1 MESQSRSHS
10 AYAAAGVDIAAKN
23 RLVRRI
29 KDLARGTFVPG
40 VERALSDF
48 GGVFSI
54 AAAGLGTNTLLVASI
69 DGVGTKL
76 RVAFA
81 TGIHDTVGYDLVC
94 HSVNDILTT
103 GASPLFFLDYVACG
117 RLDPVVLEAVVSGIA
132 RGCRETGCALLGGE
146 TAEMPGHYPPGEY
159 DVAGCIVGAVAR
171 AEFVDGCAIQAGDV
185 LLGLPSNGLHT
196 NGFSLVRRVFAGV
209 PYDQY
214 MPELG
219 RTLGE
224 ELLRTHRCY
233 LFEIRRLREAG
244 VHIKGMAH
252 ITGGGLID
260 NIPRMLPVGLAARLW
275 YGSWPVPP
283 IFSLVQER
291 GRVSFEEMC
300 HVFNL
305 GLGYVLAVSPDD
317 VERARAAVPELIVAG
332 EVVPAEADPRVIVE
346 RRS

>member
-1 MESQSRSHS
+1 MEPQPRSQS
-10 AYAAAGVDIAAKN
+10 AYAAAGVDIEAKN
-23 RLVRRI
+23 QAVRRI
-29 KDLARGTFVPG
+29 KELARSTFVPG
-40 VERALSDF
+40 VERALADF
-48 GGVFSI
+48 GGVFSLE
-54 AAAGLGTNTLLVASI
+54 AAGLGADTLLVASI

-81 TGIHDTVGYDLVC
+81 TGIHDTVGYDLVS

-103 GASPLFFLDYVACG
+103 GARPLFFLDYVACG
-117 RLDPVVLEAVVSGIA
+117 RLDPAVLAAVVSGIA

-159 DVAGCIVGAVAR
+159 DVAGCIVGAVPR
-171 AEFVDGCAIQAGDV
+171 TDFVDGRDIRAGDV

-196 NGFSLVRRVFAGV
+196 NGFSLVRRVFEGV
-209 PYDQY
+209 PYNQY

-233 LFEIRRLREAG
+233 LPEVRRLRDAG
-244 VHIKGMAH
+244 VRIKGMAH
-252 ITGGGLID
+252 ITGGGLLD
-260 NIPRMLPVGLAARLW
+260 NIPRMLPPGLSARLA

-283 IFSLVQER
+283 IFSLVQAR
-291 GRVSFEEMC
+291 GGVSFEEMC

-305 GLGYVLAVSPDD
+305 GLGYVLAVAPEEI
-317 VERARAAVPELIVAG
+317 ERARAAVPELLVVGA
-332 EVVPAEADPRVIVE
+332 VVPAESGPRVIVE
-346 RRS
+346 RTA